1 MELRQY
7 LFLLRKWAWLLI
19 IGLVIGAAG
28 AYLFSLNQPVVY
40 QTTSKVMV
48 IRAPDESISG
58 YSAMNDAQLAS
69 TYSQLIVTEPV
80 LQAVSEELG
89 FIVKGGQIS
98 ARQVPDSLL
107 LELTVRDSNAAR
119 AALIANSIID
129 VFIEYNDSL
138 QLKRF
143 ASSEQSLS
151 AQIDQV
157 KTQIDNL
164 QAEMSQA
171 SQQNLQTQQQQV
183 EEQIIELEREIS
195 QLRDEIEALTPTA
208 TPTAAPHQ
216 VPALPEGVGSAG
228 NQTPEPTVT
237 LTAAQL
243 DYIESQNDLREDKQN
258 QLDEA
263 SSMLDLYKQIYLN
276 LLVFGETTPSGGQS
290 NQQGLL
296 QANLALYQQIYSN
309 LLNSYETIRLARLR
323 STPNVVK
330 IEQAAVPVKPI
341 QPQPLRN
348 AGLGGATGLIIM
360 GAIAFLIEYLDDTLK
375 TPEEIN
381 RLLDLAVIGL
391 IGEMTQ
397 KDGKDVGA
405 YVSNNPR
412 SPIAESF
419 RTLRTNL
426 DFASVDRPIRTL
438 LVTSAGPGEGKT
450 TTAINLAAVI
460 AQGEKKV
467 ALVDSDL
474 RRPTIH
480 KFLQLPNQTGL
491 TDLFRDRDGNCHTV
505 NSWGEGQLS
514 VYTSGEIPPNPTEL
528 LGSEKMGQIL
538 ARLSEENDIVI
549 LDSAPFIFAY
559 PIVMAAKVDG
569 VLLVVEPG
577 NTKIDSAQAM
587 LEQLQRAGARVV
599 GVVLNPITR
608 KQAHYYYGRYRYY
621 SYY

>member
-1 MELRQY
+1 
-7 LFLLRKWAWLLI
+7 
-19 IGLVIGAAG
+19 
-28 AYLFSLNQPVVY
+28 
-40 QTTSKVMV
+40 
-48 IRAPDESISG
+48 
-58 YSAMNDAQLAS
+58 
-69 TYSQLIVTEPV
+69 
-80 LQAVSEELG
+80 
-89 FIVKGGQIS
+89 
-98 ARQVPDSLL
+98 
-107 LELTVRDSNAAR
+107 
-119 AALIANSIID
+119 
-129 VFIEYNDSL
+129 
-138 QLKRF
+138 
-143 ASSEQSLS
+143 
-151 AQIDQV
+151 
-157 KTQIDNL
+157 
-164 QAEMSQA
+164 
-171 SQQNLQTQQQQV
+171 
-183 EEQIIELEREIS
+183 
-195 QLRDEIEALTPTA
+195 
-208 TPTAAPHQ
+208 
-216 VPALPEGVGSAG
+216 
-228 NQTPEPTVT
+228 
-237 LTAAQL
+237 
-243 DYIESQNDLREDKQN
+243 
-258 QLDEA
+258 
-263 SSMLDLYKQIYLN
+263 
-276 LLVFGETTPSGGQS
+276 
-290 NQQGLL
+290 
-296 QANLALYQQIYSN
+296 
-309 LLNSYETIRLARLR
+309 
-323 STPNVVK
+323 
-330 IEQAAVPVKPI
+330 
-341 QPQPLRN
+341 
-348 AGLGGATGLIIM
+348 LIIM

-450 TTAINLAAVI
+450 TTAVNLAAVI

-549 LDSAPFIFAY
+549 LDSAPFIFAD

-621 SYY
+621 SYYYTHGYEYYTSSDGSRKRRRSKTNKTPD